1 MNDPKEPVPPGD
13 GVADNPSE
21 PPRDDAEQRAQ
32 RAPHDELFKG
42 IFRSKDEA
50 ASLLRSSLPAEVSQC
65 IDWST
70 LAEVPTEQVDGGLSK
85 RYNDLL
91 FRAQLIGAARE
102 AYIEVAL
109 EHQSS
114 SERMMALRMLGL
126 VVRRTELI
134 LRQAPTLERL
144 PIVLPVVL
152 FQGEGRRGATWRHP
166 VSYTAL
172 LDADETTLKAFRRYI
187 PDFEFALD
195 DLTQQSWDA
204 LAERQL
210 TAAAWVALT
219 VLRDASRNPHFLQEV
234 RNSKH
239 LEQWRALSTRRYGAM
254 VLEQLWVYLYRVVD
268 APMDQLHEFAST
280 VGELAGETQM
290 NVAQRLIEAGRAEGK
305 LEGRAEGKAATLKR
319 QAQLKF
325 GALSDAVVLRID
337 GASSPELERWTERIL
352 FAQSLSELF
361 DP

>member
-1 MNDPKEPVPPGD
+1 MNDPKEPLPPGD

-50 ASLLRSSLPAEVSQC
+50 TSLLRSSLPAKVSQC

-134 LRQAPTLERL
+134 Q
-144 PIVLPVVL
+144 
-152 FQGEGRRGATWRHP
+152 
-166 VSYTAL
+166 
-172 LDADETTLKAFRRYI
+172 TTLKAFRRYI

-219 VLRDASRNPHFLQEV
+219 VLRDASRNPHFLQEL

-239 LEQWRALSTRRYGAM
+239 LEQWRALSTSRYGAM

-337 GASSPELERWTERIL
+337 GASSQDLERWTERIL

-361 DP
+361 EP